1 MLLRG
6 ASGYTINVPPG
17 ATRLEVTLRTL
28 APNVDVDL
36 YARFGQDVGLENGRA
51 IADFRSENADAN
63 EQIVISGD
71 SLRAG
76 VYYIALGVFTTGT
89 QIASTLTAT
98 VATTSAPPPGSAQT
112 LTSGTP
118 APFRIG
124 PVSSPSAFFGPR
136 GFLIQVPQGA
146 TRLDVRLAT
155 ASPAEADVDLY
166 IRRDRDIE
174 ISDGRVVADHVS
186 EGPTGTER
194 ITVTPQ
200 SSPGLQPG
208 TYYIALGLFTTD
220 VEAAGTIT
228 ATVVVGAA
236 AAPQAQT
243 QLTSGVPAKISLPG
257 VDAPTL
263 FTGNYS
269 LRIAVPEGASKLTV
283 QLRSDLPSVDTDLF
297 VRRDVDHDI
306 DSHGNVIT
314 DYASTSPYADETV
327 VVDAASEPPLRPG
340 AYYVSV
346 AVYTPGIPVTGTI
359 LATIERTQA
368 QTEGPQAVLRPEV
381 PARFS
386 LPAVG
391 RPTLFSGDEAF
402 RLDVPADAT
411 RVEFTLNTEPST
423 TDIDLFVRY
432 GAPPAINSSQGV
444 TADHASTSESGNE
457 QVTIDAASRP
467 ILRSGTYYAALGLYT
482 VNTPATG
489 TLTAVIYRGWKAA
502 APEDQGVRLR
512 PKPEIRVFA
521 APAQPLPV
529 KNQLAGK
536 TDARSKSAPLLL
548 KPKPVFRALEQ

>member
-1 MLLRG
+1 
-6 ASGYTINVPPG
+6 
-17 ATRLEVTLRTL
+17 
-28 APNVDVDL
+28 
-36 YARFGQDVGLENGRA
+36 
-51 IADFRSENADAN
+51 
-63 EQIVISGD
+63 
-71 SLRAG
+71 
-76 VYYIALGVFTTGT
+76 
-89 QIASTLTAT
+89 
-98 VATTSAPPPGSAQT
+98 
-112 LTSGTP
+112 
-118 APFRIG
+118 
-124 PVSSPSAFFGPR
+124 
-136 GFLIQVPQGA
+136 
-146 TRLDVRLAT
+146 
-155 ASPAEADVDLY
+155 
-166 IRRDRDIE
+166 
-174 ISDGRVVADHVS
+174 VVADHVS

-306 DSHGNVIT
+306 DSNGNVIT